1 MDVRTRCAA
10 VADNSPRRSSM
21 VRFVGRRRIPLCL
34 QRSHRGGNAICRFRT
49 VPLPR
54 AGTLLMAVAIA
65 LQTGCLLP
73 AFAGDPVLIAVTG
86 NGVLNQ
92 KTLEEWGARPLESSR
107 VEVVSAGKDRV
118 VLGWETTSGGGKR
131 SGELE
136 FDPHMPD
143 CEDVQVFI
151 NFGSGGRQGALVG
164 AAGDI
169 IFGNDGRQGAL
180 VGAAGDIPPR
190 VPLGPCHVDI
200 LVQRLP
206 GELLLKK
213 ANTPG
218 RPPAYAHIKT
228 PRNHL
233 WLAVVPLAVTADVL
247 LAILGVG
254 A

>member
-1 MDVRTRCAA
+1 
-10 VADNSPRRSSM
+10 
-21 VRFVGRRRIPLCL
+21 
-34 QRSHRGGNAICRFRT
+34 
-49 VPLPR
+49 
-54 AGTLLMAVAIA
+54 MAVAIA
-65 LQTGCLLP
+65 LQTGCLL
-73 AFAGDPVLIAVTG
+73 T
-86 NGVLNQ
+86 Q
-92 KTLEEWGARPLESSR
+92 MTLEKWEGRPLESSR
-107 VEVVSAGKDRV
+107 VEVVSAGNDRV

-151 NFGSGGRQGALVG
+151 NSGNGGRQGALVG

-169 IFGNDGRQGAL
+169 IFGNDGRRGAL
-180 VGAAGDIPPR
+180 VGAARDLRSR
-190 VPLGPCHVDI
+190 VFLDPCGVNI

-206 GELLLKK
+206 GELLLK

-233 WLAVVPLAVTADVL
+233 WLAVVPLAATADVL
-247 LAILGVG
+247 VVVPLEVTANVLM
-254 A
+254 ALLYNPENPLRHPQPPPPPTFPPRYLKYWR